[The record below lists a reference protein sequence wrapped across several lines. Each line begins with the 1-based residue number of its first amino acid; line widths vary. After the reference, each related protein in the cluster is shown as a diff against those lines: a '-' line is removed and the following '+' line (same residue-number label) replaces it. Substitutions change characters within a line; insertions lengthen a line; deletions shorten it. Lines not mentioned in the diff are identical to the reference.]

1 MRALCKRP
9 HPGETHSR
17 VVLKESDMGYVHRI
31 SDFHALGTSLIS
43 ASHTTIIR
51 HTHGPSQPYDH
62 LSIDQELHSLFIYI
76 YRIGI
81 EAHRRGQCD
90 QARWILFALLLALE
104 RYPGLVDGRKGHV
117 LLRIALI
124 FQQLGHRWESE
135 HILVKV
141 AGMYGFSA
149 LVPHEDPR
157 YLLAGSF
164 PESSE
169 LIKSTL
175 AKLWQETVG
184 GDHLDPNLNMP
195 PLHRAVQ
202 DRNPG
207 VIMAILSD
215 PSGVSSHASTVSQQG
230 SQDTISP
237 ITPSISSTVALGGVN
252 IEERDF
258 RNRTALFLAVA
269 NGDGPCCY
277 TLIGHGA
284 DVNTRDA
291 HGHTALEIA
300 ARGGYLNIVRQLTE
314 SKALVNPDM
323 GCCSSSPLQA
333 AIESDKFNLDLVS
346 HLLDLGAWVGLL
358 RYDNKSA
365 IDIANERGLTQLA
378 ANMRQM
384 ISDSQAQ
391 HPFMIGEPD
400 IDPILS

>member
-1 MRALCKRP
+1 M
-9 HPGETHSR
+9 
-17 VVLKESDMGYVHRI
+17 
-31 SDFHALGTSLIS
+31 IS
-43 ASHTTIIR
+43 ASHTTVIR
-51 HTHGPSQPYDH
+51 HTHGPSLPYDH

-76 YRIGI
+76 YRLGI
-81 EAHRRGQCD
+81 EAHCRGQCD
-90 QARWILFALLLALE
+90 QARWILFALLFALE
-104 RYPGLVDGRKGHV
+104 KYPGLVDGRKGHV

-124 FQQLGHRWESE
+124 FQRLGHRWESE

-149 LVPHEDPR
+149 LVPHEDPC

-164 PESSE
+164 PDSSE

-184 GDHLDPNLNMP
+184 GDHLAPNLNVP

-215 PSGVSSHASTVSQQG
+215 PSGVSSHASTASQQE
-230 SQDTISP
+230 SQDAVSP
-237 ITPSISSTVALGGVN
+237 ITPSISKTVAPGGVN
-252 IEERDF
+252 TEERDI

-269 NGDGPCCY
+269 NGDEPCCY

-300 ARGGYLNIVRQLTE
+300 ARGGHLNIVRQLTE
-314 SKALVNPDM
+314 SGGLVNPDM

-333 AIESDKFNLDLVS
+333 AIESDNFNLDLVT

-365 IDIANERGLTQLA
+365 IDLANERGHTQLA
-378 ANMRQM
+378 GNMRQLV
-384 ISDSQAQ
+384 SDSQTQTQ
-391 HPFMIGEPD
+391 HPFIIGEPE
-400 IDPILS
+400 IDHIFS